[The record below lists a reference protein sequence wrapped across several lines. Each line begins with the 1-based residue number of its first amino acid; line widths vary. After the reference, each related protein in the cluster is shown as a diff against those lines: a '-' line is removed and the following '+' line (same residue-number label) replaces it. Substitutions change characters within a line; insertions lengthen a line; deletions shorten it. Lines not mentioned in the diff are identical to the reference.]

1 MQRSIQVAILTVFC
15 FLAFQLSAAELRLKT
30 GEKLLGELVK
40 LEGDNVIWRS
50 PGLGKITLPKRK
62 IASLTTH
69 TLLKINGHDKPC
81 ALYSIQWGETF
92 YSCED
97 ESNNQLKLS
106 ALELMMPYEDYY
118 QGAYSFKGKLAING
132 EYASGNTEEDT
143 WAVDSYAEVRRG
155 DYRHTIGAKYEYK
168 TKQDDVS
175 ENKLDARYR
184 LDWFFSERWFAYSQL
199 MWAMDDSK
207 KLDSRY
213 NLGTGIGY
221 QFWDN
226 DLTALALQTGINYV
240 KEERETANSMLDGER
255 HLWRLATDFRHKLP
269 LSGEFFHRSQLL
281 WPYDGGDDWEFE
293 AVTGI
298 NFPLGYGVFSGIQL
312 DYEYDNIPSD
322 ETQKEDTRLKV
333 GVGYEW

>member
-118 QGAYSFKGKLAING
+118 QGA
-132 EYASGNTEEDT
+132 
-143 WAVDSYAEVRRG
+143 
-155 DYRHTIGAKYEYK
+155 
-168 TKQDDVS
+168 
-175 ENKLDARYR
+175 
-184 LDWFFSERWFAYSQL
+184 
-199 MWAMDDSK
+199 
-207 KLDSRY
+207 
-213 NLGTGIGY
+213 
-221 QFWDN
+221 
-226 DLTALALQTGINYV
+226 
-240 KEERETANSMLDGER
+240 
-255 HLWRLATDFRHKLP
+255 
-269 LSGEFFHRSQLL
+269 
-281 WPYDGGDDWEFE
+281 
-293 AVTGI
+293 
-298 NFPLGYGVFSGIQL
+298 
-312 DYEYDNIPSD
+312 
-322 ETQKEDTRLKV
+322 
-333 GVGYEW
+333 